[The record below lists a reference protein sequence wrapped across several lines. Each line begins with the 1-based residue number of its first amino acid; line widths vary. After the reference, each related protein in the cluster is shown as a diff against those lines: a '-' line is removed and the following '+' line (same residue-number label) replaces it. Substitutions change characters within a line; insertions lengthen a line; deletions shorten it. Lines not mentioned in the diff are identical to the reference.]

1 MDSNS
6 RTTKSLK
13 NSGIAMMFYVVNL
26 VLQFF
31 SRKIFLEY
39 LGTEI
44 LGLNTTALNL
54 LQFLNLAEL
63 GISAAVGF
71 TLYKPLN
78 ENDQFTINEVITLQ
92 GHLYRRIAFLII
104 GGAVIL
110 MLFFPWFFR
119 KITLP
124 LWYAYASFGV
134 LLFSSLLG
142 YFFNY
147 KQIILSA
154 SQQDYKIQYSFRSIN
169 LIKILVQMLA
179 VYYLDHGYIW
189 WLILEVI
196 FSIIAS
202 ISLHYTTKRAFPKL
216 EDTRQSLDELKKKYP
231 EIVIKIKQL
240 FFHKIGSFA
249 LTQSSPIIIYAFTSL
264 TVVALY
270 GNYVIIIT
278 GLTYLVTSVFN
289 SMNASVGNLL
299 VNSGKDYSLK
309 IFKELFSLRF
319 TIISII
325 CYVTYICTPIF
336 IKIWIG
342 EQYILSSWTLI
353 IMLLILHIS
362 LSRLTVES
370 FIYAKGLF
378 KDIFAPVIEAII
390 NIGGSILLGY
400 FWGLN
405 GILLGVLLSL
415 VIVVLGWKPYFLFI
429 NEYKGEYKFYLTIF
443 FRNLIASCL
452 AIVPSIA
459 LIPLIIPEELTSFVK
474 LVYLFLLGT
483 LIYSFFV
490 IVFSIIADTGLI
502 LFGLRLKKIYEN
514 VFKKR

>member
-1 MDSNS
+1 M
-6 RTTKSLK
+6 
-13 NSGIAMMFYVVNL
+13 
-26 VLQFF
+26 
-31 SRKIFLEY
+31 
-39 LGTEI
+39 
-44 LGLNTTALNL
+44 
-54 LQFLNLAEL
+54 
-63 GISAAVGF
+63 
-71 TLYKPLN
+71 
-78 ENDQFTINEVITLQ
+78 
-92 GHLYRRIAFLII
+92 
-104 GGAVIL
+104 
-110 MLFFPWFFR
+110 
-119 KITLP
+119 
-124 LWYAYASFGV
+124 
-134 LLFSSLLG
+134 
-142 YFFNY
+142 
-147 KQIILSA
+147 
-154 SQQDYKIQYSFRSIN
+154 
-169 LIKILVQMLA
+169 
-179 VYYLDHGYIW
+179 
-189 WLILEVI
+189 
-196 FSIIAS
+196 
-202 ISLHYTTKRAFPKL
+202 
-216 EDTRQSLDELKKKYP
+216 
-231 EIVIKIKQL
+231 
-240 FFHKIGSFA
+240 
-249 LTQSSPIIIYAFTSL
+249 
-264 TVVALY
+264 
-270 GNYVIIIT
+270 
-278 GLTYLVTSVFN
+278 
-289 SMNASVGNLL
+289 
-299 VNSGKDYSLK
+299 
-309 IFKELFSLRF
+309 
-319 TIISII
+319 
-325 CYVTYICTPIF
+325 
-336 IKIWIG
+336 
-342 EQYILSSWTLI
+342 SSWTLI